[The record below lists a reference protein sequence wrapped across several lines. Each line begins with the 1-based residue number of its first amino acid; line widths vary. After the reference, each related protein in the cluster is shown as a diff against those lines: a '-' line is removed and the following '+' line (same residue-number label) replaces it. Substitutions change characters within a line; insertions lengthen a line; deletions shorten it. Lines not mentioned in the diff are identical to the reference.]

1 MLHPASPGGTKPLT
15 GMALFDHVAK
25 LARRMTPRGTF
36 LRPAA
41 SLAVEVALQ
50 QGITNLN
57 PTDMD

>member
-1 MLHPASPGGTKPLT
+1 
-15 GMALFDHVAK
+15 MALFDHVAK